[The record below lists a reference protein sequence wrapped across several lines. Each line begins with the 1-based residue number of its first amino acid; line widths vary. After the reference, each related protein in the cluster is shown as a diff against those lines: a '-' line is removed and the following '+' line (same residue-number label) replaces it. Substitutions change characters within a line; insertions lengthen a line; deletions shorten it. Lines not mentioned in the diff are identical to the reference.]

1 MKSHTPKVLQPICGR
16 PVLSYVLDTVKAL
29 KAAKVVVVLGYQH
42 REVRK
47 YLPRGIKIVL
57 QKRLLGTAD
66 AVKVALPAL
75 GNFRGT
81 VLVLYGDAPLLK
93 IATVRDLL
101 KRHLENNAD
110 ATLLTARLEQ
120 PAGYGRILR
129 DNCGS
134 ICGIIEEN
142 NADDYEKDIKEINTG
157 VICFDKKVLTA
168 ALKEVRRD
176 NRKKEY
182 YLTDTVS
189 IIYKKKGIIYN
200 LAIADVREAMGIN
213 ARSDLARANRIMQL
227 RLNEEIMRSGVT
239 IVDPGTTF
247 IDYGARIGQDTTIYP
262 FTVIE
267 RDVKIGKY
275 CKIGPFAHLRAGT
288 RLADKVEIGNFTEV
302 VRSTIAPHT
311 LMKHF
316 SYLGDSRIGREVNI
330 GAGTVT
336 ANFDGRDKHISVVK
350 DKAFIGSDTVLV
362 APLKIG
368 RGAKTGAGAVVVKN
382 SNIADYSVVAG
393 VPARV
398 IKKTGKRK

>member
-1 MKSHTPKVLQPICGR
+1 
-16 PVLSYVLDTVKAL
+16 
-29 KAAKVVVVLGYQH
+29 
-42 REVRK
+42 
-47 YLPRGIKIVL
+47 
-57 QKRLLGTAD
+57 
-66 AVKVALPAL
+66 
-75 GNFRGT
+75 
-81 VLVLYGDAPLLK
+81 
-93 IATVRDLL
+93 L